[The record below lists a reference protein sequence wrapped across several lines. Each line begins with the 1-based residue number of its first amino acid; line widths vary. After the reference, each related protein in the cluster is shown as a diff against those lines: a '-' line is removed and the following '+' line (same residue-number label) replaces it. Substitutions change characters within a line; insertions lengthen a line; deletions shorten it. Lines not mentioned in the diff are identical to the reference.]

1 MAQGGERM
9 LVEIMIVLVAVFV
22 LGVVLWSLF
31 GLLLLPVFGKNM
43 VTFCFSRGN
52 GKELEMRAR
61 AYGWLRS
68 EKPSG
73 GRLVVV
79 DCGLSEQ
86 GLSAVRFLRN
96 KYSWVDYCPHE
107 VMEDYIEVLHHCLE
121 NGEDL

>member
-1 MAQGGERM
+1 M
-9 LVEIMIVLVAVFV
+9 LVEIMIALVAAFV

-31 GLLLLPVFGKNM
+31 GLLLLPVFGKDM
-43 VTFCFSRGN
+43 VTFCFSKGN

-73 GRLVVV
+73 GRLVIV

-86 GLSAVRFLRN
+86 GLSVLRCLRDR
-96 KYSWVDYCPHE
+96 YTWVDYCPHE

-121 NGEDL
+121 NGGEL